1 MRLGDCWGQ
10 MLSRRSQSPTA
21 EAQRHA
27 AAAAESLAPSQGC
40 RIALRHQLLD
50 LLCTRPDSSQ
60 VAALC
65 CTLHSQ
71 LVACFV
77 CHKLWGHL
85 GQWLP
90 TVHACHGD
98 STDRNLTHKLQART
112 RSLSTQ
118 GLAGTV
124 FLVVQVLCQTRIPV
138 WLGPQPPS
146 ATFVVRLRRWR
157 ASLVRS
163 DTGARIE
170 SQAGKRS
177 WGRVR
182 VLAQG

>member
-1 MRLGDCWGQ
+1 MLG
-10 MLSRRSQSPTA
+10 PN
-21 EAQRHA
+21 
-27 AAAAESLAPSQGC
+27 AESTFAISHC
-40 RIALRHQLLD
+40 RGAASCGSCSGKPGTQPGLQDCTVRHQLLD
-50 LLCTRPDSSQ
+50 LLCKRPDSSQ